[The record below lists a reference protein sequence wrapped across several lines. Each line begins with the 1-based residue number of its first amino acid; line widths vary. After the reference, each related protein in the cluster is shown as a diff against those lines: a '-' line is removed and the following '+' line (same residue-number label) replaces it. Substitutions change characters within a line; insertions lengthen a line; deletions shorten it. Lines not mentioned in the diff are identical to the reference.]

1 MPKTNSISEKNSISK
16 RSSISKRNSISIRN
30 SISKRNSILESNSML
45 KSNSISDVRIEFD
58 IEKKLFDFENEFDIS
73 SIGKWGG
80 QLKTT
85 KREIRDYMILE
96 L

>member
-1 MPKTNSISEKNSISK
+1 MPKSSSISEKNSISK

-30 SISKRNSILESNSML
+30 TISKRNSILESNS
-45 KSNSISDVRIEFD
+45 ISDVRIEFH
-58 IEKKLFDFENEFDIS
+58 IEKELFDFENEFDIS

-85 KREIRDYMILE
+85 KREIRDYIILE